1 MEDLN
6 IIIRKVK
13 EGDDDSFEYLLAKHH
28 NLIYK
33 LINHL
38 DRDVG
43 DYCIDNS
50 DLFQEASLALY
61 ESAIMFEIERDVK
74 FSTFAFTYI
83 KNRLLSYVKNFRKR
97 CKEEIYSYDREDNF
111 LKFEVRDYTV
121 EAFREKEFKKELRT
135 FIENLDEEDRKI
147 VYMKS
152 NECTYKEMAERL
164 NTSTKRID
172 NKLRKL
178 KKRLLKSEVIEYLTD

>member
-1 MEDLN
+1 MEDIN

-13 EGDDDSFEYLLAKHH
+13 EGDNDSFEYLLERHR

-38 DRDVG
+38 DKDIG

-50 DLFQEASLALY
+50 DLYQEACIALY
-61 ESAIMFEIERDVK
+61 ESVTLFEIERDVK

-83 KNRLLSYVKNFRKR
+83 KNRLLSYVKNYRKKCR
-97 CKEEIYSYDREDNF
+97 EDIYSYDREDNF

-121 EAFREKEFKKELRT
+121 ETFKEEEFKKELRT

-147 VYMKS
+147 VYMKRDEYS
-152 NECTYKEMAERL
+152 YKEMAERL

-178 KKRLLKSEVIEYLTD
+178 KKRLLKSEVIDYLTD